1 MSEPTPN
8 LPIEI
13 RHNRVM
19 AVFMLLCA
27 AIILATTAIVGV
39 SLNTLTGVVLLVVAA
54 GYLTKPGVVVTE
66 RGFEFRNLLGMTMRR
81 VEFRSLADVTVENGA
96 FYVARSNGREKVI
109 GMRWFLHGE
118 DVRRLEEA
126 VRAAA
131 R

>member
-1 MSEPTPN
+1 MSEPTPS

-27 AIILATTAIVGV
+27 VFILATTAIVGV
-39 SLNTLTGVVLLVVAA
+39 SLNTLTGVVLLIVAA

-118 DVRRLEEA
+118 DVRKLEEA